1 MMTDEERQRIND
13 TSNGVIG
20 AAIDVHRIMGPGLL
34 ESVYEECLSLEL
46 GLRGIPVACQVP
58 TPLTYQGHRLRNV
71 YRADMIVDRTLLVEV
86 KSVEGL
92 AAIHESQL
100 LTYLRLTD
108 LPLGLLLNFNET
120 LMKKG
125 IKRLVNGL

>member
-1 MMTDEERQRIND
+1 MLTEDQRQRLND
-13 TSNGVIG
+13 ISNAVIG
-20 AAIDVHRIMGPGLL
+20 AAIEVHRVMGPGLL

-46 GLRGIPVACQVP
+46 ESRGIPVSCQVH
-58 TPLTYQGHRLRNV
+58 TPLFYKGHRLKSV

-92 AAIHESQL
+92 AAIHQSQL
-100 LTYLRLTD
+100 LTYLTLTS

>member
-1 MMTDEERQRIND
+1 MITDDHRQRIND

-34 ESVYEECLSLEL
+34 ESVYQECLSLEL
-46 GLRGIPVACQVP
+46 TLGGIPVACQIQ
-58 TPLTYQGHRLRNV
+58 TPLYYKGHRLRNV
-71 YRADMIVDRTLLVEV
+71 YRADMIVDRNLLVEV
-86 KSVEGL
+86 KSVDGL
-92 AAIHESQL
+92 AAIHESQV
-100 LTYLRLTD
+100 LTYLRLTG

-120 LMKKG
+120 LMRKG